1 MNKEKKSNIHTYNK
15 KQRKNYFE
23 TLIREIEDNKVA
35 LSNEDKKMIFCDVL
49 NYNELKK
56 LIKSLNKFKRKDF
69 VKSIKIYSDIQQI
82 MPIMG
87 SPLKHFTICN
97 IQFSLNFFVTEL
109 NIEVVQI
116 NSYAFSILYE
126 VFYIENIETAIK
138 FVKKFV
144 KYSYKLRYI
153 LGWYKFTIEYQK
165 KEGKIDYQFF
175 LKHSFED
182 VICKILQTFIFI
194 YCYTYL
200 GKKYILPNFKYCI
213 VDKCEYSNLN
223 CLYKSEDLSH
233 KLQVFIVDDFVI
245 KKGIEIT
252 VYVMKENSDNI
263 IDISTVFL
271 QYGNGLYYFLFYF
284 IEKQELN
291 EKIQKYFSN
300 EKVIKQKDYDWLI
313 NKIITLQEH
322 DNPQYYTYKAKG
334 YRHDMN
340 KDLVYKQN
348 GNKIYK
354 LSKIFNKRIK
364 EFIDLYNIYYK
375 YIEIRT
381 NIRNNYISKLV
392 SILSC
397 VVAALAFVIT
407 IITFILQLID

>member
-1 MNKEKKSNIHTYNK
+1 M
-15 KQRKNYFE
+15 
-23 TLIREIEDNKVA
+23 
-35 LSNEDKKMIFCDVL
+35 
-49 NYNELKK
+49 
-56 LIKSLNKFKRKDF
+56 
-69 VKSIKIYSDIQQI
+69 
-82 MPIMG
+82 
-87 SPLKHFTICN
+87 
-97 IQFSLNFFVTEL
+97 
-109 NIEVVQI
+109 
-116 NSYAFSILYE
+116 
-126 VFYIENIETAIK
+126 
-138 FVKKFV
+138 
-144 KYSYKLRYI
+144 
-153 LGWYKFTIEYQK
+153 
-165 KEGKIDYQFF
+165 
-175 LKHSFED
+175 
-182 VICKILQTFIFI
+182 
-194 YCYTYL
+194 
-200 GKKYILPNFKYCI
+200 
-213 VDKCEYSNLN
+213 DKCEYSNLN

-322 DNPQYYTYKAKG
+322 DNPQYYTYKANG